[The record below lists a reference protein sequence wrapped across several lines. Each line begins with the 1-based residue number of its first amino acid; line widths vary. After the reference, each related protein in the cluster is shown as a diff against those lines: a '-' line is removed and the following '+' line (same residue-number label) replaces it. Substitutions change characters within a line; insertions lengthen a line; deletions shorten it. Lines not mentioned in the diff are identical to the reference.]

1 MSVDSRHAGTTDDR
15 HAGTTD
21 DRHAGT
27 TDDRHAPIIEAR
39 PRWGLRVE
47 RLATQE
53 LCTRTQFAFDSQ

>member
-1 MSVDSRHAGTTDDR
+1 MSVDSRHAGTIV
-15 HAGTTD
+15 A
-21 DRHAGT
+21 
-27 TDDRHAPIIEAR
+27 RHAPIIEAR

>member
-1 MSVDSRHAGTTDDR
+1 MSVDSR